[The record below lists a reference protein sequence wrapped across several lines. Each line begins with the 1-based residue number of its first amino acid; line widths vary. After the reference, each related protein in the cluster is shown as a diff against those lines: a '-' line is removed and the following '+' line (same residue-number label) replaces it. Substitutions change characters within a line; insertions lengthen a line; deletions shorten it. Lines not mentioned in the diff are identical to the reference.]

1 MLNMEWA
8 SVLAEEKSSPN
19 LVILLADDLGYG
31 ECGMQGNRQ
40 IRTSNIDS
48 MARKGVR
55 FTQAYV
61 TTPNCSPSKAGLL
74 SGRIPTRFGYE
85 FNPIGARNEKFG
97 IGLPKEAVTLA
108 ERLHDRG

>member
-8 SVLAEEKSSPN
+8 SVLAEEKSFPN

-40 IRTSNIDS
+40 IRTPNIDS

-61 TTPNCSPSKAGLL
+61 TAPNCSPSKAGLL

-85 FNPIGARNEKFG
+85 FNPIGARNEKIG

-108 ERLHDRG
+108 EWLHDRG